1 MHSRAKSLCAMATAV
16 SLAAALVLPS
26 PAARAAEPA
35 DGQTLKYVVLVDEGR
50 KAGHLDVVRGDDGIV
65 HVDYLFKDNGRGP
78 ELKEEFVLG
87 PDGGLAVYSV
97 TGKSTFGAPVEERF
111 RVEAG
116 EAVWSSTS
124 EEGRQPLEPGAMY
137 APLGGTPYASSLAV
151 AALAK
156 RGGERLPLIPG
167 GSLSLEQVDEVELP
181 REGGARTV
189 RLYKATGIDLTPTFV
204 WLTADAEPRLFAYI
218 APGWLQL
225 IEDGWQSG
233 AQTLEDRQRQAER
246 SVLAGMN
253 KRLGKPLAGTTLI
266 RNARVFD
273 SRAAVLGEASDVLI
287 RDGRIVAVLAMGEGG
302 AADRVID
309 AGGRVLTPGLFD
321 MHGHIDEWQGGLHL
335 AAGVTTVRDMG
346 NDNAT
351 LQRLMAAERSG
362 KLLSPSV
369 VPAGFIEGESPMSAR
384 NGFVI
389 STLPEA
395 KKAVDWYAD
404 RKYVGIKI
412 YNSFP
417 KDILRETVAYA
428 HSRDLR
434 VSGHVPVYLRA
445 QDVVDAGFDEIQHIN
460 QVLLNFLVDDTTDTR
475 TLERFYL
482 PARGVA
488 DLDFDGAPV
497 QDFIAALAGGQI
509 AVDPTIA
516 TFDFIRHR
524 AGQTAPAF
532 AAVAD
537 HLPSNL
543 QRSLKVAS
551 FDIPDDE
558 TAARYERSYQKM
570 VEFVGRM
577 YRAGVPI
584 LAGTDGMP
592 GFTLQRELEL
602 YVQAG
607 LTPAQAL
614 QVATWTAARHSRTM
628 DDRGAIEAG
637 KRADLVLFD
646 GDPTRDIGDLR
657 RAVLV
662 IKNGV
667 AYAPS
672 ELHAA
677 FGIKPFVEAIKLD

>member
-1 MHSRAKSLCAMATAV
+1 MHSRAKCLCALATLV
-16 SLAAALVLPS
+16 SLAVALILPS
-26 PAARAAEPA
+26 PAAYAAGPA
-35 DGQTLKYVVLVDEGR
+35 LKYVVLVDDGR

-65 HVDYLFKDNGRGP
+65 RVDYLFKDNGRGP

-87 PDGGLAVYSV
+87 ADGAFATYSV
-97 TGKSTFGAPVEERF
+97 QGKSTFGAPVEERF

-124 EEGRQPLEPGAMY
+124 EEGRQPLEAGAFY
-137 APLGGTPYASSLAV
+137 APLGGTPYATSLAV

-156 RGGERLPLIPG
+156 RGGERLPLIPAG
-167 GSLSLEQVDEVELP
+167 GLSLEQVDEVEL
-181 REGGARTV
+181 GGAGAPVLRA
-189 RLYKATGIDLTPTFV
+189 RLVKVTGIDLVPTFL
-204 WLTADAEPRLFAYI
+204 WLTGDDEPRLFAFI
-218 APGWLQL
+218 MPGWMQL
-225 IEDGWQSG
+225 IQDGWQSS
-233 AQTLEDRQRQAER
+233 APTLEDRQRQAQR
-246 SVLAGMN
+246 SVLMGMN
-253 KRLGKPLAGTTLI
+253 KRLGKPLGGTTLI

-273 SRAAVLGEASDVLI
+273 SRAAVLGEPSDVLL

-302 AADRVID
+302 SADRVID

-351 LQRLMAAERSG
+351 LQRLMSAERSG

-369 VPAGFIEGESPMSAR
+369 VAAGFIEGESPMSAR
-384 NGFVI
+384 NGFVV
-389 STLPEA
+389 SNLAAA

-404 RKYVGIKI
+404 RKYVGVKI

-460 QVLLNFLVDDTTDTR
+460 QVLLNFLVDETTDTR

-488 DLDFDGAPV
+488 DLDFDSAPV

-509 AVDPTIA
+509 AVDPTVA

-532 AAVAD
+532 VAVAD

-558 TAARYERSYQKM
+558 AAARYERSYQKM

-607 LTPAQAL
+607 MTPAQAL
-614 QVATWTAARHSRTM
+614 QTATWTAARHSRTM

-672 ELHAA
+672 ELYTA
-677 FGIKPFVEAIKLD
+677 FGIKPFAEAVPLE